1 MPFGCLSACFGSST
15 AAKQEGPRGLEAGD
29 AHTCEKPPGS
39 AVPVR
44 LRASQS
50 GRRSSATEVLPAADS
65 ATGYALLPTRRT
77 ASVKACLRIE
87 HYSFIKDVGT
97 NNYYEAITPTAASRL
112 SPRVSQRLSRNGAAT
127 PPAPAPIDA
136 TDLSQDSDV
145 LLCVSPELPAGMRR
159 PKWSSEDYVVLD
171 QIHQGHSSTVFKASR
186 GRGGERVPKSVVE
199 LVVGHEMCGT
209 MRER

>member
-1 MPFGCLSACFGSST
+1 MPFGCLSACFGSSA
-15 AAKQEGPRGLEAGD
+15 AAKQERPRGLEAGD
-29 AHTCEKPPGS
+29 GDAHDKPLGS
-39 AVPVR
+39 AIPVR
-44 LRASQS
+44 LSASHS
-50 GRRSSATEVLPAADS
+50 GRRASVTEVLPGADS

-112 SPRVSQRLSRNGAAT
+112 SPRASQRLSRNGGAT
-127 PPAPAPIDA
+127 PPAPPPLDAPDI
-136 TDLSQDSDV
+136 TQDSDV

-171 QIHQGHSSTVFKASR
+171 QIHQGHSSTVFKASGDR
-186 GRGGERVPKSVVE
+186 GWRGCRVGMGREICGVMWER
-199 LVVGHEMCGT
+199 
-209 MRER
+209 